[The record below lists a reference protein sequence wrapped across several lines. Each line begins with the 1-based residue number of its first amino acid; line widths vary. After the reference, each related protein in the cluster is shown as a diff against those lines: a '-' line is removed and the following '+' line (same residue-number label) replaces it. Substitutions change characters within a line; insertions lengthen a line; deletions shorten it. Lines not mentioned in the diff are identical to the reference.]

1 MDVYDYVWIY
11 CYLNH
16 AQFRN
21 NVIVLPFTR
30 HQSWFVLMGIYT
42 HSVRFFGLK
51 RAASDVCALIPPPP
65 LSSWDTTFHYTLCTF
80 IVHLI
85 VCFAKRSHFRLLSLL
100 SSLLLPSYILII
112 ATNISSIRNMTYH
125 SSVRLTVFECSR
137 AQQLFKNN
145 VYVHGAHFCFSIII
159 IQIGSTLFVLFCP
172 PFRPVPFC
180 IDKFGGIF
188 RLCAN
193 DIYIYIAQSIIMFY
207 ITIS

>member
-1 MDVYDYVWIY
+1 MIMSEYIATWIM
-11 CYLNH
+11 LN
-16 AQFRN
+16 
-21 NVIVLPFTR
+21 
-30 HQSWFVLMGIYT
+30 SGIMLLSCHSPGINLDLFWWEST
-42 HSVRFFGLK
+42 HT
-51 RAASDVCALIPPPP
+51 VCAFLDWRGQRAMCARSYPPP

>member
-1 MDVYDYVWIY
+1 M
-11 CYLNH
+11 
-16 AQFRN
+16 
-21 NVIVLPFTR
+21 
-30 HQSWFVLMGIYT
+30 
-42 HSVRFFGLK
+42 
-51 RAASDVCALIPPPP
+51 RAHTPP

-193 DIYIYIAQSIIMFY
+193 DIYIYCPIYYNVLYHNIINGYLIFARYALGASIFV
-207 ITIS
+207 TT